1 MEELKEKTLNLER
14 NQDDVN
20 ELYDLESGLDQS

>member
-1 MEELKEKTLNLER
+1 MEELKEKMLNLER